1 MASQGKVLLER
12 LRSEVLVLDGAM
24 GTMLF
29 AAGLTPGACPELW
42 NAERPEVLQGVHRAY
57 FEAGS
62 DLVETNTFG
71 GTRLKLKAYGL
82 EDGCRELNEK
92 GAKLARSVC
101 PPGRFVAGSIGPTG
115 HLPDTFEPLGDT
127 PAELF
132 YESFREQALA
142 LADGGVDLF
151 AIETMMIPDEA
162 VLAIK
167 AAKEAT
173 GLPVLC
179 SMTFQ
184 YNAAKGVDRTMW
196 GTSPADAAAALAAAG
211 ADVVACNCG
220 DGGPGRVPA
229 ILAEM
234 RTATPAFLAAYPNAG
249 IPKVV
254 GDKTIYDLTPEAMAA
269 AFPAIVAAGA
279 RIVGACCGSTPAHI
293 KAIAEVVPRACG
305 AISRL
310 VKMSNWSTSRDDR
323 VFFELTNRPNR
334 PSCQAGQARAG
345 SVPPR
350 GRSRMIRPSSGIGI
364 RPFIPMISIPKRR
377 PFSSTS
383 TSIPSS
389 TFRVRATLPSWNLMY
404 KASAFWS

>member
-1 MASQGKVLLER
+1 MESQGKVLLER

-57 FEAGS
+57 FDAGS

-127 PAELF
+127 PAEVF

-167 AAKEAT
+167 AAKDAT
-173 GLPVLC
+173 GLPVMC

-184 YNAAKGVDRTMW
+184 YHPATGRDRTMW
-196 GTSPADAAAALAAAG
+196 GTSPADAAATLVAAG

-220 DGGPGRVPA
+220 DGGPGRVPT

-234 RTATPAFLAAYPNAG
+234 RSATPAFLAAYPNAG
-249 IPKVV
+249 IPKIV

-269 AFPAIVAAGA
+269 AFPAILDAGA

-293 KAIAEVVPRACG
+293 KAIAEIVK
-305 AISRL
+305 SRQL
-310 VKMSNWSTSRDDR
+310 GK
-323 VFFELTNRPNR
+323 
-334 PSCQAGQARAG
+334 
-345 SVPPR
+345 
-350 GRSRMIRPSSGIGI
+350 
-364 RPFIPMISIPKRR
+364 
-377 PFSSTS
+377 
-383 TSIPSS
+383 
-389 TFRVRATLPSWNLMY
+389 
-404 KASAFWS
+404 